1 MLHRYKEKGQSILA
15 EGPLSFSCS
24 SWETGI
30 MSSTHEKMGTWG
42 LFFTFSTVLVAGD
55 SNSVLFEED
64 VFYLMTS
71 PGYLQCIFRT
81 ISQLK

>member
-1 MLHRYKEKGQSILA
+1 
-15 EGPLSFSCS
+15 
-24 SWETGI
+24 

-42 LFFTFSTVLVAGD
+42 LFFTFSTVLVAGE

>member
-1 MLHRYKEKGQSILA
+1 MLHRYKEKGLSILA

-55 SNSVLFEED
+55 SLSVLFEED
-64 VFYLMTS
+64 VFMTS
-71 PGYLQCIFRT
+71 PGYLLLFNVF
-81 ISQLK
+81 SEPSVY

>member
-1 MLHRYKEKGQSILA
+1 
-15 EGPLSFSCS
+15 
-24 SWETGI
+24 

-55 SNSVLFEED
+55 SISVLFEED

-71 PGYLQCIFRT
+71 PGYLQCIFKT
-81 ISQLK
+81 TGLLK